1 MIITCFYQ
9 EPSRKNIVF
18 TKNKAMGGGLF
29 GTPLYLNI
37 KCLIFSAFV
46 ISIYYLPHPVG
57 FAHNFVMVF
66 LLGTASYILLAWYDV
81 LYDANDR
88 LKPTLL
94 GWLSKS
100 FKPQEYRDEYDK
112 LPLKTQKVI
121 RAVDIAVLGI
131 VLLAFVYPF
140 FVKRYNKIS
149 LRLNF

>member
-1 MIITCFYQ
+1 VQ
-9 EPSRKNIVF
+9 LKKNIVSS
-18 TKNKAMGGGLF
+18 KNKAMGGGLF

-37 KCLIFSAFV
+37 KCLIFSAFI

-57 FAHNFVMVF
+57 AAHNFVMVF
-66 LLGTASYILLAWYDV
+66 LLGTTAYILLAWYDV

-112 LPLKTQKVI
+112 LPLKTQKII
-121 RAVDIAVLGI
+121 RMVDIGVLAI
-131 VLLAFVYPF
+131 VFIAFIYPF
-140 FVKRYNKIS
+140 MVKNPTTSIKRIRK
-149 LRLNF
+149 